1 MTTSFHITQSSIVHF
16 SHFTKK
22 NYFHDLFLK
31 HTDKKLRCM
40 AGKVAG
46 IIKLELDAGKASP
59 APPVGPAL
67 GAKGVNIMA
76 FCKEY
81 NARTAESVG
90 TVIPVELKVFED
102 KSFSIKLKTPPA
114 SVLIKKAASIE
125 KGSANPKKQLVGN
138 VTNAKI
144 EEIALIKLIDLNCTD
159 IKSAMRTVFGTC
171 VSMVISQL
179 QSQLFLFICTR
190 VVQM

>member
-31 HTDKKLRCM
+31 HTDKKLRCR
-40 AGKVAG
+40 AAKGSG

-81 NARTAESVG
+81 NARTADSIG

-102 KSFSIKLKTPPA
+102 KSFSLKLKTPPA
-114 SVLIKKAASIE
+114 SILIKKAVGIE
-125 KGSANPKKQLVGN
+125 KGSPNPKKLFVGTI
-138 VTNAKI
+138 TNNKI
-144 EEIALIKLIDLNCTD
+144 EEIASIKLADLNCTD
-159 IKSAMRTVFGTC
+159 VTSAIRTIIGTC
-171 VSMVISQL
+171 AGMGVKIDA
-179 QSQLFLFICTR
+179 
-190 VVQM
+190 